1 MPPIFAYKET
11 LVAKITLVLGGIRS
25 GKSVFAENFVLASN
39 KEAVYL
45 ATAEIFDDE
54 MRNRVQKHRS
64 RRDARWTNIEQSID
78 ILSILERFHNSD
90 KIVLVDCLAQWLG
103 NLMHH
108 QHDVGNAITSL
119 VAGLET
125 IDCEVVFVANEVGLS
140 IIPENK
146 MAREFADYSGQLN
159 QAIAAI
165 ASDVYFVAAGLP
177 LKLKGRV

>member
-1 MPPIFAYKET
+1 MPPICAYKET

-39 KEAVYL
+39 KEPVYL

-64 RRDARWTNIEQSID
+64 RRDVRWTNIEQSID